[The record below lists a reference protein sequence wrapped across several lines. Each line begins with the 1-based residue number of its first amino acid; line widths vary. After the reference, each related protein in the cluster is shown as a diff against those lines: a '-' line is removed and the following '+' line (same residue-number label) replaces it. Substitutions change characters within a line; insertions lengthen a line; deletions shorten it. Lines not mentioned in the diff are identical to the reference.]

1 MHPPGGPLLHL
12 ADEARD
18 TTVTERHQ
26 AAVHSHIQ
34 RHCNGDTRASGPVLA
49 VHRGRRGDLRGCWAG
64 DLVRARCHGYAD
76 VCSEGEMVRVMVLGK
91 K

>member
-12 ADEARD
+12 ADETRD
-18 TTVTERHQ
+18 STVTERHQ

-34 RHCNGDTRASGPVLA
+34 RHCNGDARASGPVLA
-49 VHRGRRGDLRGCWAG
+49 VHRGRRGEVRRCRAG
-64 DLVRARCHGYAD
+64 DLVRVGRHGYAD
-76 VCSEGEMVRVMVLGK
+76 VCSEGEMVRVMVLAK